1 MKILHIADPQ
11 TFTTSF
17 FHLVEKE
24 FEHAQHCI
32 LSHAAVDEWPKN
44 LKIKNKNSAGLGWF
58 LEFIWSIYRADKVII
73 HGLFNSYAIVLL
85 ALQPWLLKKS
95 YWMIWGGDL
104 YAYEFGHR
112 NWKWKLKEFF
122 RRPVIKRMGHLVTY
136 VDGDVELA
144 RNWYGATGR
153 YHECIMYT
161 SNIYR
166 EYAIKS
172 EPHGTINI
180 QIGNSAD
187 SSNNHL
193 EILEKLAP
201 FRDQN
206 IAIYAPLS
214 YGSQEYAQSVINM
227 GRDRFGD
234 KFKPI
239 TDFIPFDQYLDFLGK
254 IDIAIFNHKRQQAM
268 GNIIT
273 LLGLGKKVYMRSD
286 ITPWA
291 MFKKK
296 GVKIYESSAIELSSI
311 DERSMKY
318 NREAIRSNFSEEIV
332 IKQLK
337 KIFEE

>member
-1 MKILHIADPQ
+1 
-11 TFTTSF
+11 
-17 FHLVEKE
+17 
-24 FEHAQHCI
+24 
-32 LSHAAVDEWPKN
+32 
-44 LKIKNKNSAGLGWF
+44 
-58 LEFIWSIYRADKVII
+58 
-73 HGLFNSYAIVLL
+73 
-85 ALQPWLLKKS
+85 
-95 YWMIWGGDL
+95 MIWGGDL
-104 YAYEFGHR
+104 YAYEFCHR

-193 EILEKLAP
+193 EILERLAP
-201 FRDQN
+201 FRDQD

-214 YGSQEYAQSVINM
+214 YGNQEYAQSVINM

-234 KFKPI
+234 KFKPL
-239 TDFIPFDQYLDFLGK
+239 TNFMPFDQYLDFLGK

-286 ITPWA
+286 ITPWL

-296 GVKIYESSAIELSSI
+296 GVKVYENSEIELSSI
-311 DERSMKY
+311 DERSMIC
-318 NREAIRSNFSEEIV
+318 NREAIKSNFSEAIV
-332 IKQLK
+332 INQLK
-337 KIFEE
+337 KIFEG